1 MDSQTRM
8 HRIRE
13 TIRDI
18 PRGCVASYGQIAEIA
33 GIPRGARQVGYTLRH
48 LPQAHS
54 VPWHRVVQFSGK
66 IAFDRGSPQFEEL
79 ANRLMIEDVAVSAG
93 RIDLLTY
100 RWQPKL
106 DELLWKPPSAWD
118 ES

>member
-1 MDSQTRM
+1 M

-33 GIPRGARQVGYTLRH
+33 GIPRGSRQVGYTLRQ
-48 LPQAHS
+48 LPKTHRL
-54 VPWHRVVQFSGK
+54 PWHRVVQFSGK
-66 IAFDRGSPQFEEL
+66 IAFERGSPQFEEQI
-79 ANRLMIEDVAVSAG
+79 NRLMIEGVAVSAG
-93 RIDLLTY
+93 RIDMLKY
-100 RWQPKL
+100 RWQPNL
-106 DELLWKPPSAWD
+106 DELLWKPTSAWD